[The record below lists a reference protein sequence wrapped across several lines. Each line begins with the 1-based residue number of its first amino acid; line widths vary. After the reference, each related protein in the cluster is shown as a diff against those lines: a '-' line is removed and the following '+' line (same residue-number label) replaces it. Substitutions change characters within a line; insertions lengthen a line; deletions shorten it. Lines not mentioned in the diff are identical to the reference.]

1 VSTPFSGRSLA
12 HTRHARPPFGPIG
25 GNRATWRWNVS
36 QNPPSPSPAGE
47 ALEQPSARPETN
59 PDDAI
64 SKSSKSNRR
73 WFTLGVVA
81 ISQLTVVIDLTI
93 VNVALPDAQR
103 ALGISD
109 GNRQWVVTSYALAFG
124 SLLLLGGRIADYWG
138 RKRSFIVGLIGFAAA
153 SALGGVSQSGAQLF
167 GARALQGVFG
177 ALLAPAALSVL
188 QIAFPSGRER
198 ARAFS
203 VFGAVAGGGA
213 ALGSVVGG
221 ILTEYANWRWCLLVN
236 VPVVIFSVIAASYF
250 VDESKAQGDTRY
262 DLPGAV
268 SATLGLAAL
277 VFGFTKASMD
287 GWGATSTLLFLAAGV
302 VFLVAFVLIEIRSSH
317 PLLPM
322 KIVLHRTRGGSL
334 LTALLAGSALLGVML
349 FLTYYMQV
357 TLHYTPLKAGLASL
371 PTTAVFVVGTGI
383 IERAMVRFGPQT
395 LMIFG
400 AIVASIGTIVLT
412 QISLTVPYWQ
422 CVLPGQLIL
431 GTGLVSLFIPLSSA
445 ALIDVDDHD
454 AGAASG
460 MLNATQQVGGAVGT
474 ALFSTIYASAVAGYL
489 ARHANVDSAV
499 ALSQVHGY
507 VVAFRWASAAMLLAA
522 LSAVTLI
529 RVGRDDVNHEATGLL

>member
-1 VSTPFSGRSLA
+1 VRRGDA
-12 HTRHARPPFGPIG
+12 
-25 GNRATWRWNVS
+25 
-36 QNPPSPSPAGE
+36 AG
-47 ALEQPSARPETN
+47 
-59 PDDAI
+59 
-64 SKSSKSNRR
+64 NRR
-73 WFTLGVVA
+73 WYTLAVVA

-93 VNVALPDAQR
+93 VNVALPDAQK

-109 GNRQWVVTSYALAFG
+109 ANRQWVVTSYALAFG

-138 RKRSFIVGLIGFAAA
+138 RKRAFIVGLIGFAVA
-153 SALGGVSQSGAQLF
+153 SAIGGVAQTGAQLF
-167 GARALQGVFG
+167 AARALQGVFG

-188 QIAFPSGRER
+188 QVAFPGGRER

-213 ALGSVVGG
+213 AVGSVIGG
-221 ILTEYANWRWCLLVN
+221 VLTEYANWRWCLLVN
-236 VPVVIFSVIAASYF
+236 VPVVIISVIAAVLF
-250 VDESKAQGDTRY
+250 VDESRAQGDTRY

-268 SATLGLAAL
+268 AATLGLGAL
-277 VFGFTKASMD
+277 VFGFTKASLD
-287 GWGATSTLLFLAAGV
+287 GWGAPTTVAFLAGGTLAIV
-302 VFLVAFVLIEIRSSH
+302 IFVIIEIKSSH

-334 LTALLAGSALLGVML
+334 LTALLAGSALLGSML
-349 FLTYYMQV
+349 FLTFYLQV

-371 PTTAVFVVGTGI
+371 PTTAVFVIGTSI
-383 IERAMVRFGPQT
+383 IERAMIRFGPQA

-400 AIVASIGTIVLT
+400 AIVASAGMILLT
-412 QISLTVPYWQ
+412 QISLTRPFWEV
-422 CVLPGQLIL
+422 VLPGQLVL
-431 GTGLVSLFIPLSSA
+431 GIGLVSLFIPLSSA

-474 ALFSTIYASAVAGYL
+474 ALFSTVYASAVSGYL
-489 ARHANVDSAV
+489 AKHHSGDQLT

-529 RVGRDDVNHEATGLL
+529 RVSRDDVNHESAGGLL